1 VCVCVCVCVCTFVK
15 VRELEYGWKGIRTQQ
30 MTSLNVCVVYERKKE
45 RKRDKEYIKMR
56 DTLSVSEKEKMWN
69 VLNREEVRNRKTEER
84 ER

>member
-1 VCVCVCVCVCTFVK
+1 
-15 VRELEYGWKGIRTQQ
+15 